1 MRPWSRLRGHFMFC
15 RLHPAHHKN
24 AVFDGGPYL
33 GTLRREVSGVIT
45 KVITKVDGELDYVV
59 LQPQRKGSRGM
70 RIYQRE
76 LHQLELRT
84 LAGNRMV
91 SAKKWR
97 SFMKGRRRDD

>member
-33 GTLRREVSGVIT
+33 GPLRREVSGVVMKVVT
-45 KVITKVDGELDYVV
+45 KADGELDYIV
-59 LQPQRKGSRGM
+59 LQPQRRDSRSM

-84 LAGNRMV
+84 LAGNRLV
-91 SAKKWR
+91 SVKKWR
-97 SFMKGRRRDD
+97 KV